1 MKTQNLV
8 RNLGLLLMVIMFTI
22 PAADSFAQNRRRAND
37 CSQISNLTVEQNKQL
52 NDLRADHLKVMDAL
66 RAERRAAVSN
76 SDRANVREKMQA
88 ELSKHTN
95 AVSAVLTPEQRV
107 QYLQNRNSN
116 AQYISGKGRR
126 GRACGN
132 GCGQG
137 RRGRGGQGRGNW

>member
-1 MKTQNLV
+1 MKTQKLLKNF
-8 RNLGLLLMVIMFTI
+8 GLLLMVIVFAI
-22 PAADSFAQNRRRAND
+22 PAADSQAQNRRSRND

-66 RAERRAAVSN
+66 RAERRAVVSD
-76 SDRANVREKMQA
+76 SDRANVREKMQT

-95 AVSAVLTPEQRV
+95 AVSAVLTPEQRE
-107 QYLQNRNSN
+107 QYLQNKNSN
-116 AQYISGKGRR
+116 AQSFAKKGRR

-137 RRGRGGQGRGNW
+137 RRGRGGQGRGNR